1 MKSFFESKTSEYD
14 WLISSF
20 FGCHVSFRG
29 CKCRLQLERQ
39 QGSYIWVFFP
49 RNWKGRDEK
58 IDIMM
63 RWKWSYLLKYV
74 LKVLYRSSMVASNSN
89 IISLSMTLNAP
100 NETCSKP
107 EPLSWWTTI
116 TNEWKDHQQP
126 TMDIKCCKA
135 LWMGWLFAAPT
146 CDQGCSDHGK
156 RNTTTMICH
165 KVIA

>member
-49 RNWKGRDEK
+49 CNWKGRDEK

-74 LKVLYRSSMVASNSN
+74 LKVLYRPSMVASNSN

-116 TNEWKDHQQP
+116 TNEWKAWTSNAARHFEWADCSQHLP
-126 TMDIKCCKA
+126 AIRDAAI
-135 LWMGWLFAAPT
+135 MGRETPPQWFVTRYLL
-146 CDQGCSDHGK
+146 SEL
-156 RNTTTMICH
+156 
-165 KVIA
+165 